1 MLSCK
6 KPPDHQSYGH
16 QRDDHQ
22 NRLYQEFG
30 GLESKIEQN
39 KRTEADA
46 DAALSEALTR
56 MGPSEA
62 AAQVAKALGLDR
74 HSLYRRALELKGVP

>member
-39 KRTEADA
+39 KRTDADA
-46 DAALSEALTR
+46 DATGGVIVKVATR
-56 MGPSEA
+56 NMFS
-62 AAQVAKALGLDR
+62 LDWMFE
-74 HSLYRRALELKGVP
+74 SAGN